1 MAQKTYYQ
9 LKYLDEHLKVGDT
22 LLIHGI
28 DYKVCSSGST
38 HNYFLDNPKGV
49 NCEVFTKVFDLTEGE
64 KYSWA
69 KRFNSTG
76 LGNFPEF
83 KDIKDLEK
91 FVIDIFERPEYK
103 VGDYVTILERK
114 HSPSAYPASF
124 VDDMASQCGK
134 TFQIES
140 VRAELTDLDCAEL
153 HNGEPNLYSLK
164 GMIYSWHPS
173 MFRRATEEEIIRIYV
188 ETTKSLAVENLLAV
202 KTPSDIQDSELRLP
216 KNTNKTPHINL

>member
-9 LKYLDEHLKVGDT
+9 LKYENKHLEMGDKV
-22 LLIHGI
+22 LIHGVS
-28 DYKVCSSGST
+28 YKLCNSGST
-38 HNYFLDNPKGV
+38 HNYFLDNPEGE
-49 NCEVFTKVFDLTEGE
+49 NCEVFTKVFDLTVDE

-76 LGNFPEF
+76 LGSFPEF
-83 KDIKDLEK
+83 KDIRDLER

-114 HSPSAYPASF
+114 HSPNAYPASF

-134 TFQIES
+134 TFQIEHIRVES
-140 VRAELTDLDCAEL
+140 TPIEDSATL

-164 GMIYSWHPS
+164 GITYSWHPS
-173 MFRRATEEEIIRIYV
+173 MFRRATEEEVRVYKGI
-188 ETTKSLAVENLLAV
+188 TKSLEV
-202 KTPSDIQDSELRLP
+202 KNFKVLETPSDIQDSELRLP